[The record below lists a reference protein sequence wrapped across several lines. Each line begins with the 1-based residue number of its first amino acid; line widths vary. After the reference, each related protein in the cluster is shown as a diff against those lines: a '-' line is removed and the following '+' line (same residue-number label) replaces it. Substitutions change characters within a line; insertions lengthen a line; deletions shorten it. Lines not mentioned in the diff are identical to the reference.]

1 MVGPKA
7 CRLSPWMDPSASS
20 PIVSRG
26 RIICYRMFDI
36 GDELVLAEAE
46 ELLLRAQVA
55 RASMV
60 LRPPPVRKTGA
71 LHVAAVPLHVDVG
84 TRRIVFPDIA
94 HSVLA
99 HLSVNLFDYGKI
111 SVVFEIPIRQG
122 TPLDELRPL
131 CQELYESTIVTEM
144 AREERDTYA
153 ERVSPAL
160 RYHTGEADDPS
171 SHAAAQA
178 ARQRMESFTIIFI
191 EELENRPV
199 AKDVLAWASLAKLV
213 IGESSER
220 SLGEKQIRDT
230 MQHADG
236 YLDNDLVVIDWNS
249 AFVLEPSA
257 SRDIPEILEF
267 ARSMLLQLLVY
278 DDQLDV
284 ELRQIYQE
292 FSKRRSGVVSIF
304 NQRYRKLAHDV
315 SARLIEVTEFNERI
329 ENSFKIIGDYYL
341 ARIYRTAV
349 SRFGIPVVRESVARK
364 HQLVGKVY
372 DMLKAEVE
380 LLRGQ
385 ALELTI
391 VLLIIVEVMLGLFGA
406 LK

>member
-1 MVGPKA
+1 
-7 CRLSPWMDPSASS
+7 MDPSASS
-20 PIVSRG
+20 PTVNRG

-60 LRPPPVRKTGA
+60 LRPPPLRKTGA

-84 TRRIVFPDIA
+84 TRRIVLPEIA

-99 HLSVNLFDYGKI
+99 HVSVNLFDYGKI
-111 SVVFEIPIRQG
+111 SVVFEVPIRQG

-131 CQELYESTIVTEM
+131 CQELYESTVLTNM

-153 ERVSPAL
+153 ERVAPAL
-160 RYHTGEADDPS
+160 RRHTGEAEPMPQADGVP
-171 SHAAAQA
+171 AAG
-178 ARQRMESFTIIFI
+178 RQRMESFTIIFI
-191 EELENRPV
+191 EELENRPL
-199 AKDVLAWASLAKLV
+199 AKDVLAWPSLAKLV

-220 SLGEKQIRDT
+220 FLGDKQIRDT

-236 YLDNDLVVIDWNS
+236 YLDNDLVIIDWNS

-257 SRDIPEILEF
+257 SRDIPDILEF

-349 SRFGIPVVRESVARK
+349 ARFGIPVVRESVARK

-391 VLLIIVEVMLGLFGA
+391 VLLIVFEVLLGLFGV

>member
-1 MVGPKA
+1 
-7 CRLSPWMDPSASS
+7 MDWSGSS
-20 PIVSRG
+20 PVVNRG
-26 RIICYRMFDI
+26 RIICYRMFDV

-60 LRPPPVRKTGA
+60 MRPPPLRKTGA

-84 TRRIVFPDIA
+84 TRRIVLPDIA

-99 HLSVNLFDYGKI
+99 HVSVNLFDYGKI
-111 SVVFEIPIRQG
+111 SVVFEVPIRQG

-131 CQELYESTIVTEM
+131 CQELYESTVLTKM
-144 AREERDTYA
+144 AQEECSTYS
-153 ERVSPAL
+153 ERVQPAL
-160 RYHTGEADDPS
+160 RRHTGEAEPLAGADTHVRS
-171 SHAAAQA
+171 
-178 ARQRMESFTIIFI
+178 RMESFTIIFVEEI
-191 EELENRPV
+191 EGKPQ
-199 AKDVLAWASLAKLV
+199 AKDVLAWPGLPKLV

-220 SLGEKQIRDT
+220 LLGEKQVRDT
-230 MQHADG
+230 MQHTDG

-249 AFVLEPSA
+249 AFVLEPSG

-267 ARSMLLQLLVY
+267 ARSMLLQLMVY
-278 DDQLDV
+278 DDQLDG
-284 ELRQIYQE
+284 ELREIYQE
-292 FSKRRSGVVSIF
+292 FSKRRTGLVSIF
-304 NQRYRKLAHDV
+304 SSRYRKLAHDV

-349 SRFGIPVVRESVARK
+349 TRFGIPVVRESVARK
-364 HQLVGKVY
+364 HQLVEKVY
-372 DMLKAEVE
+372 DMLKGEVE

-391 VLLIIVEVMLGLFGA
+391 VLLIILEVMLGLLGA
-406 LK
+406 VK

>member
-1 MVGPKA
+1 
-7 CRLSPWMDPSASS
+7 MDPTGPAF
-20 PIVSRG
+20 IVNRG
-26 RIICYRMFDI
+26 RIICYRMFDVA
-36 GDELVLAEAE
+36 DELVLAEAE

-60 LRPPPVRKTGA
+60 MRPPPLRKTGA

-84 TRRIVFPDIA
+84 TRRIVLPEIA

-111 SVVFEIPIRQG
+111 SVVFEIPVRQG

-131 CQELYESTIVTEM
+131 CQELYESTVLTTMAQEECATYTE
-144 AREERDTYA
+144 RLKSSLHRHVA
-153 ERVSPAL
+153 EAEPPPGSPAEPP
-160 RYHTGEADDPS
+160 RS
-171 SHAAAQA
+171 
-178 ARQRMESFTIIFI
+178 RMESFTIIFI
-191 EELENRPV
+191 EELEGRPL
-199 AKDVLAWASLAKLV
+199 AKDILAWPGLPKLV
-213 IGESSER
+213 IGESSDR
-220 SLGEKQIRDT
+220 FLGEKQVRDT
-230 MQHADG
+230 MQNTDG

-249 AFVLEPSA
+249 AFVLEPSSA
-257 SRDIPEILEF
+257 RDIPDILEF
-267 ARSMLLQLLVY
+267 ARSMLLQLRVY
-278 DDQLDV
+278 DDQLDI
-284 ELRQIYQE
+284 ELRGIYQE
-292 FSKRRSGVVSIF
+292 FSKRGSGIVSIF
-304 NQRYRKLAHDV
+304 NRRYSKLARDV

-349 SRFGIPVVRESVARK
+349 ARFGIPIVRESVARK

-372 DMLKAEVE
+372 DMLKGEVE

-391 VLLIIVEVMLGLFGA
+391 IGLILVELILGVM
-406 LK
+406 KVMN

>member
-1 MVGPKA
+1 
-7 CRLSPWMDPSASS
+7 MDPSGPAFT
-20 PIVSRG
+20 VNRG
-26 RIICYRMFDI
+26 RIICYRMFDV
-36 GDELVLAEAE
+36 GDELSLAEAE

-60 LRPPPVRKTGA
+60 MRPPPLRKTGA

-84 TRRIVFPDIA
+84 TRRIVLPEIA

-111 SVVFEIPIRQG
+111 SVVFEIPVRQG

-131 CQELYESTIVTEM
+131 CQELYESAVLTTM
-144 AREERDTYA
+144 AQEECATYTDRLKTAILRHVA
-153 ERVSPAL
+153 EAEPPPGSPAAPP
-160 RYHTGEADDPS
+160 RS
-171 SHAAAQA
+171 
-178 ARQRMESFTIIFI
+178 RMESFTIIFI
-191 EELENRPV
+191 EELEGRPL
-199 AKDVLAWASLAKLV
+199 AKDILAWSGLPKLV
-213 IGESSER
+213 IGESSDR
-220 SLGEKQIRDT
+220 FLGEKQVRDT
-230 MQHADG
+230 MQNTDG

-249 AFVLEPSA
+249 AFVLEPS
-257 SRDIPEILEF
+257 STRDIPDILEF
-267 ARSMLLQLLVY
+267 ARSMLLQLRVY
-278 DDQLDV
+278 DDQLDI
-284 ELRQIYQE
+284 ELRGIYQE
-292 FSKRRSGVVSIF
+292 FSKRGGGIVSIF
-304 NQRYRKLAHDV
+304 NRRYSKLARDV

-349 SRFGIPVVRESVARK
+349 ARFGIPIVRESVARK

-372 DMLKAEVE
+372 DMLKGEVE

-391 VLLIIVEVMLGLFGA
+391 VLLIVVELILGL
-406 LK
+406 LKVVK

>member
-1 MVGPKA
+1 MEPSGP
-7 CRLSPWMDPSASS
+7 S
-20 PIVSRG
+20 PIVNRG

-60 LRPPPVRKTGA
+60 MRPPPLRKTGA

-84 TRRIVFPDIA
+84 TRRIVLPDIA

-99 HLSVNLFDYGKI
+99 HVSVNLFDYGKI
-111 SVVFEIPIRQG
+111 SIVFEIRVRQG

-131 CQELYESTIVTEM
+131 CQELYESVVLTQM
-144 AREERDTYA
+144 AQEECATYT
-153 ERVSPAL
+153 ERVKSAL
-160 RYHTGEADDPS
+160 HRHTDELPGAEN
-171 SHAAAQA
+171 
-178 ARQRMESFTIIFI
+178 ARSRMESFTIIFL
-191 EELENRPV
+191 EELENKPLS
-199 AKDVLAWASLAKLV
+199 KEILAWPGLPKLI

-220 SLGEKQIRDT
+220 YLGEKQVRDT
-230 MQHADG
+230 LQHADG

-257 SRDIPEILEF
+257 VPDIPDILEF
-267 ARSMLLQLLVY
+267 ARSMLLQLRVY

-292 FSKRRSGVVSIF
+292 FAKNRGAVSMF

-349 SRFGIPVVRESVARK
+349 TRFGIPIVRESVARK

-372 DMLKAEVE
+372 DMLKGEVE

-391 VLLIIVEVMLGLFGA
+391 VLLIVLELVLALFKV
-406 LK
+406 LH

>member
-1 MVGPKA
+1 
-7 CRLSPWMDPSASS
+7 MDPSGPSF
-20 PIVSRG
+20 IVNRG
-26 RIICYRMFDI
+26 RLICYRMFDVA
-36 GDELVLAEAE
+36 DELVLAEAE

-60 LRPPPVRKTGA
+60 MRPPPLRKTGA

-84 TRRIVFPDIA
+84 TRRIVLPDIA

-111 SVVFEIPIRQG
+111 SVVFEIPVRQG

-131 CQELYESTIVTEM
+131 CQELYESSVLTTM
-144 AREERDTYA
+144 AQEECATYC
-153 ERVSPAL
+153 ERLKTAL
-160 RYHTGEADDPS
+160 HRHVAEADPVPGEPPPTRS
-171 SHAAAQA
+171 
-178 ARQRMESFTIIFI
+178 RMESFTIIFI
-191 EELENRPV
+191 EELENRPL
-199 AKDVLAWASLAKLV
+199 AKDILAWPGLPKLV

-220 SLGEKQIRDT
+220 LLGEKQVRDT
-230 MQHADG
+230 MQNTDG

-249 AFVLEPSA
+249 AFVLEPS
-257 SRDIPEILEF
+257 STRDIPDILEF
-267 ARSMLLQLLVY
+267 ARSMLLQLRVY

-292 FSKRRSGVVSIF
+292 FSKRRSGIVSIF
-304 NQRYRKLAHDV
+304 NQRYSKLARDV
-315 SARLIEVTEFNERI
+315 SARLVEVTEFNERI

-349 SRFGIPVVRESVARK
+349 ARFGIPIVRESVARK
-364 HQLVGKVY
+364 HSLVGKVY
-372 DMLKAEVE
+372 DMLKGEVE

-391 VLLIIVEVMLGLFGA
+391 VLLIVVELILGLM
-406 LK
+406 KVVK

>member
-1 MVGPKA
+1 MEPA
-7 CRLSPWMDPSASS
+7 QPS
-20 PIVSRG
+20 PIVNRG

-60 LRPPPVRKTGA
+60 MRPPPLRKTGA

-84 TRRIVFPDIA
+84 TRRIVLPAIA

-99 HLSVNLFDYGKI
+99 HVSVNLFDYGKI
-111 SVVFEIPIRQG
+111 SIVFEVPIRQG

-131 CQELYESTIVTEM
+131 CQELYESSVLTKM
-144 AREERDTYA
+144 AEEECATYT
-153 ERVSPAL
+153 ERVRPVL
-160 RYHTGEADDPS
+160 RRHTPEAAPLPLPPGTE
-171 SHAAAQA
+171 APPP
-178 ARQRMESFTIIFI
+178 RMESFTIIFVEEI
-191 EELENRPV
+191 EGKPQ
-199 AKDVLAWASLAKLV
+199 AKEVLAWAGLPKLV
-213 IGESSER
+213 IGEASER
-220 SLGEKQIRDT
+220 LLGDKQVRDT
-230 MQHADG
+230 MQHTDG

-278 DDQLDV
+278 DDQLDS
-284 ELRQIYQE
+284 ELREIYQE
-292 FSKRRSGVVSIF
+292 FSKRRGGITSIF
-304 NQRYRKLAHDV
+304 SSRYRQLAHDV

-364 HQLVGKVY
+364 HQLVEKVY
-372 DMLKAEVE
+372 DMLKGEVE

>member
-1 MVGPKA
+1 
-7 CRLSPWMDPSASS
+7 
-20 PIVSRG
+20 
-26 RIICYRMFDI
+26 MFDVA
-36 GDELVLAEAE
+36 DELVLAEAE

-60 LRPPPVRKTGA
+60 MRPPPLRKTGA

-84 TRRIVFPDIA
+84 TRRIVLPDIA

-99 HLSVNLFDYGKI
+99 HVSVNLFDYGKI
-111 SVVFEIPIRQG
+111 SIVFEIPVRQG

-131 CQELYESTIVTEM
+131 CQELYESSVLTSMAQEECATYTERLKT
-144 AREERDTYA
+144 ALHRHVA
-153 ERVSPAL
+153 EAEPVP
-160 RYHTGEADDPS
+160 GEPVPTRS
-171 SHAAAQA
+171 
-178 ARQRMESFTIIFI
+178 RMESFTIIFI
-191 EELENRPV
+191 EELENRPL
-199 AKDVLAWASLAKLV
+199 AKDILAWPGLPKLV

-220 SLGEKQIRDT
+220 LLGDKQVRDT
-230 MQHADG
+230 MQNTDG

-249 AFVLEPSA
+249 AFVLEPS
-257 SRDIPEILEF
+257 STRDIPDILEF
-267 ARSMLLQLLVY
+267 ARSMLLQLRVY

-292 FSKRRSGVVSIF
+292 FSKRRGGIVSIF
-304 NQRYRKLAHDV
+304 NQRYSKLAHDV
-315 SARLIEVTEFNERI
+315 SARLVEVTEFNERI

-349 SRFGIPVVRESVARK
+349 ARFGIPIVRESVARK
-364 HQLVGKVY
+364 HSLVGKVY
-372 DMLKAEVE
+372 DMLKGEVE

-391 VLLIIVEVMLGLFGA
+391 VILIVVELILGLM
-406 LK
+406 KVVQ